1 MFSMSPQWSPIYLVL
16 RDALREMRKQA
27 NMTQTQLAALLHKPQ
42 SYVSKIESGERKMDI
57 LETRSYCH
65 ACGINWLDFLV
76 SLERRLADTAYLPLK
91 R

>member
-42 SYVSKIESGERKMDI
+42 SYVSKIESGERKLDI
-57 LETRSYCH
+57 LEMRSYCR
-65 ACGINWLDFLV
+65 ACGINWLDFLAA
-76 SLERRLADTAYLPLK
+76 LEQKLTASEHSPLK